1 MAVAQKIGA
10 QRYLECSA
18 KSGQGVREVFE
29 HATRYALL
37 AKKGGSRRT
46 RGKVVSVFQV
56 PTPILSFAHCFPY
69 PGAFTV

>member
-37 AKKGGSRRT
+37 AKKGGGRRT
-46 RGKVVSVFQV
+46 RGKVVRAIIL
-56 PTPILSFAHCFPY
+56 THPITGSLPN
-69 PGAFTV
+69 